1 MMNLVI
7 NHFKRALRSGKP
19 QYGLWMGLPDTI
31 CAEIGASAGFDWV
44 LIDTEHAPYSIRD
57 VHNHLQAI
65 ASYQVPA
72 LVRPAEGRTA
82 LLKQLLDV
90 GAQSLLI
97 PMVDTVEQAKQL
109 VRDVRYPPD
118 GIRGLGTSMARAS
131 RWNRVEGY
139 LQKANDEICL
149 IVQAETTLAMQNL
162 KDIVTVAGID
172 GVFIGPADL
181 SASMGHIGNPGHPEV
196 VAAIESGFATILA
209 AGKAA
214 GILAVDEAL
223 AQHYVKQGACFV
235 GVGVDTA
242 LLSSATR
249 QLANRFIP
257 AGNPAGNDAAPA
269 GY

>member
-1 MMNLVI
+1 MKLPLNL
-7 NHFKRALRSGKP
+7 FKRALNSERP

-44 LIDTEHAPYSIRD
+44 LIDAEHAPYSIRD

-65 ASYQVPA
+65 APYEVPA
-72 LVRPAEGRTA
+72 IVRPAEGRTA

-90 GAQSLLI
+90 GAQSFLV

-109 VRDVRYPPD
+109 VQDVRYPPD
-118 GIRGLGTSMARAS
+118 GIRGLGASMARAA

-139 LQKANDEICL
+139 LQHANEEICL
-149 IVQAETTLAMQNL
+149 IVQAETTTAMNNL
-162 KDIVTVAGID
+162 KDIVAVEGID
-172 GVFIGPADL
+172 GVFIGPSDL
-181 SASMGHIGNPGHPEV
+181 SASMGHIGNPGHPDV
-196 VAAIESGFATILA
+196 VAAIESGFESILA

-214 GILAVDEAL
+214 GVLAVDAEL
-223 AQHYVKQGACFV
+223 AKHYADKGASFI
-235 GVGVDTA
+235 GVGVDAA

-249 QLANRFIP
+249 QLANQFI
-257 AGNPAGNDAAPA
+257 GSNKSKDQA